1 MTPDYI
7 VRHEAHL
14 VLDRDVV
21 IRVIFPGFLY
31 LAVRL
36 RDPQRPFHGSNLLY
50 QQLEHRHPAPDNE
63 IVYFQ
68 NPSSQFQGDLPA
80 GTQRPGDE
88 IFTLDEPVYDSAC

>member
-7 VRHEAHL
+7 VRHESHL

-21 IRVIFPGFLY
+21 IHVIFPYLFY

-36 RDPQRPFHGSNLLY
+36 RDPQRPFHRSNLLY
-50 QQLEHRHPAPDNE
+50 QQLEHRHPTPDNE

-68 NPSSQFQGDLPA
+68 HPLPELQGDSPT
-80 GTQRPGDE
+80 GTQRARNE
-88 IFTLDEPVYDSAC
+88 VFTLDEPVYDST